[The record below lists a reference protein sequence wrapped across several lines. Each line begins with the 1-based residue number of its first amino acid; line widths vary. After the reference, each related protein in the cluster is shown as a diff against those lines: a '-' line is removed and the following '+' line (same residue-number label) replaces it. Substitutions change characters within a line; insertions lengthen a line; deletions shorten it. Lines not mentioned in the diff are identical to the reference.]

1 MTVFIRNDHLT
12 TLSTSTFFTLGGAF
26 VVVKIDLK
34 MLILSLKAAEVK
46 IFYSKS
52 YTWYRIMLFF
62 LVEV

>member
-1 MTVFIRNDHLT
+1 MTVYIRNDHLT
-12 TLSTSTFFTLGGAF
+12 TLSRSTFFTLGGAF

-52 YTWYRIMLFF
+52 YT
-62 LVEV
+62 

>member
-34 MLILSLKAAEVK
+34 MLILSLKAGEVR

-52 YTWYRIMLFF
+52 YT
-62 LVEV
+62 